1 MPPPYFPRPPW
12 GDIWSGFIEGG
23 GPRSPFG
30 SHQPIWPGIT
40 NEEGEGLFQQK
51 ALAWPLQGFEE
62 AHQRTAVPGME
73 PFAAGGQFLPG
84 TTRQELADPWTV
96 RNPIT
101 RGSIDIPFTGHRDP
115 NAFRQYVDPQDAERE
130 LYGLPSPTGFETKF
144 NPAAALK
151 TFTDM
156 ASPLGTFAK
165 GIGSEALNIQPFEP
179 ETVRQQRIDAEAK
192 HRELDT
198 GNRVTQ
204 KERRHISQDMYP
216 MPPLMLGAIEEA
228 PWFAI
233 PATKGLR
240 ADLYAAR
247 TGPTLSRLAASGRA
261 GQIAAPA
268 ARAAIKTAEVALKP
282 LQVVETA
289 AEKSLGYAIKPFMW
303 PIRPILRGR
312 AEAVVQE
319 AIDQINDRLRQKP
332 GPTSLDPDQVGAAL
346 PEELIP
352 EEGFG
357 SVEAAVDATNR
368 MLYNRLG
375 IEEKLVKAGP
385 NKTVI
390 RDKSVK
396 MPTTKQINERHQYFD
411 NAFERMF
418 PRLTAREIAEKFRS
432 QDLIPPQLYDTDT
445 GRALTPEEVRRTRI
459 DPNDNT
465 VADVNE
471 EVTEYPELPPEIQE
485 ILAESDSWTPEEIA
499 NLYDEFVP
507 HDVTP
512 EGLRAI
518 PIEEGQTWEEPWST
532 VNRDDWET
540 DLILQENGI
549 NPSTIDDFTYA
560 RTQMDRLM
568 RWGNT
573 PEGYDSLK
581 PWERDLLDDY
591 NAEASALAERQNL
604 DVESLTPE
612 EKDRMLET
620 AIETRYQGQFDNVD
634 KEDWEEVIT
643 RARRIFNELGDQGN
657 YYDAY
662 RDITYSLGDAEAR
675 LFSEEIGR
683 LRALEARRRMSIEEG
698 MFGEEL
704 PEIAFDPA
712 FHVNQN
718 ELDPRRPNEPLVL
731 FDRGVGEDGT
741 ISRVRSNTLGD
752 SNPTFGIQVLST
764 NRNRWKQVKL
774 GDRFYVRKVPVIE
787 GQEYDRVYVLDLD
800 DPTTPSTV
808 LEGIYQGS
816 PTVARPLQSNA
827 AATRALDSL
836 LADLSPYR
844 DDAGNYV
851 RHTSLSLGTFR
862 NAWNKLL
869 EPKSRRELQSAGILS
884 QIGIFPSGIP
894 SKRSVIA
901 AISDSLRG
909 QGIKIVRDRKRS
921 GTDYLILDSRA
932 VEKISKISV
941 QDYKTQN
948 MRTPRLNAQTEAN
961 LYNATNTDNFYDSA
975 IDVAQTGRLRIDM
988 SELQIGMSKSGK
1000 YTIHESLESR
1010 NINNGQP
1017 VDYGSRPSADP
1028 NVEDPPTGIYNLDN
1042 RQGFEELRYVYE
1054 IRDVATGKKVWE
1066 FSAVALDP
1074 GMVGGP
1080 VRSVAGTAM
1089 RRALPGT
1096 DLNRTERILKW
1107 LDDRGY
1113 RDSSIP
1119 IRQNE
1124 VFIVDMHTTVSPTTF
1139 LASDKYRNAAMQNSL
1154 TSDELGSITA
1164 VLADHLE
1171 LTNGTKPIIFMGGRV
1186 TGTRGQAG
1194 PGRGGNQFIN
1204 VQQVTERADRVADNN
1219 VHLDE
1224 RARGG
1229 VGAGAEHQAV
1239 EDVARS
1245 GTLNRNIE
1253 TMADVDQ
1260 IVLETK
1266 NLSPGAADF
1275 YIKLMFSLHDSTFAL
1290 RVLQDNYFRSISP
1303 HAAFRP
1309 GSHRDVVAGV
1319 ILSSGAPIRGMRFYE
1334 HFIRTKIEPLLGDGV
1349 EQWHMERVLQARHW
1363 LDIER
1368 TIGRENMPRVTD
1380 PLDTTGEIDIG
1391 DDWKQWIDNLERD
1404 LTPDQFD
1411 RVVKGA
1417 EEVRDVYARMRQ
1429 ELLDEGIIS
1438 KEQFTAMV
1446 DNYPWY
1452 NPIDYHEYMDNSVI
1466 ARNMPIVN
1474 DGIFKFVKDADVS
1487 KFMATP
1493 PLGET
1498 LARRLISHEL
1508 RLHRNRV
1515 TKAFVDIGRRSNIG
1529 LVDIS
1534 DNLEEMGIRSARD
1547 MYDDRYTKTGYLS
1560 YYEDGQRYVFG
1571 MKDATRN
1578 KTTYVDKIWW
1588 DAVNGRSGLGIHGS
1602 GEVSNILAATN
1613 SFFKATYTTWDP
1625 LFMIGNG
1632 LIDQLVVALKYRI
1645 LPTSVWLRLTQSL
1658 FRQMPLIKNRQG
1670 TAQLDLM
1677 GFLTGKPG
1685 SFQIGSE
1692 DRIKELMQFTGAYQN
1707 LIYDSRQV
1715 TASIQRQL
1723 QRSGHVGATV
1733 IPDTLAGSTRARA
1746 IADALQEGI
1755 HKYYPVPKIGEYVE
1769 QAPRLLVGEK
1779 TLKRLLGKAE
1789 YNRLM
1794 RLSRAD
1800 WEEELFR
1807 NYNKTGTGLIDTPEA
1822 RQASINALES
1832 TINFFR
1838 GGDAI
1843 RRWNNYFMFLNAAF
1857 EGAKLPFRMMGVDVH
1872 PYIKVIED
1880 ATVDGPKFEF
1890 GKWSEKSQGM
1900 TGKYDQVLGDIDIN
1914 IGKFRFNKRVD
1925 QRLAA
1930 ATTVGTAMTAY
1941 TGLQLGW
1948 NFQYDEYWDIP
1959 TSIRHNALI
1968 FMLPPEKDEFGN
1980 TILGLNGRPQP
1991 NYIVIPHRLR
2001 ELSLFFGTTT
2011 HLLETAFTEN
2021 PTEWTLF
2028 AKNIWKS
2035 SSPINDLPL
2044 PQVASIAGEQIS
2056 GFDFYRMDHIVPDE
2070 LRDGEPGENY
2080 DTYTSETAR
2089 VIANFNANYQWMP
2102 EVTQSPMR
2110 LEHTYENLTGGIG
2123 TRVNDGTSYA
2133 ILLLEDLRKNADRP
2147 MRDHVK
2153 EYRKMDTVQRNEF
2166 ETSLTGEEWEEF
2178 QKELRKPYT
2187 DLEGNMLEKA
2197 VATAWDATGVEQRF
2211 GPDRGGG
2218 IYEMQK
2224 RSAED
2229 QTGLSA
2235 EQTGLLRTHLDKLER
2250 DVLNR
2255 QQADDKALDSYMSGG
2270 EGISPTEWKE
2280 NRKLRWTELEGA
2292 KALGDLVFPQS
2303 VQGKDPEIKQEWYD
2317 ALYTA
2322 GGRTP
2327 DSRSQTQLLVAGY
2340 YNIPSPDTDPS
2351 VTWPEYFDNRRDYLN
2366 NIQARAQAEG
2376 DLTPYMEV
2384 NRYLDKNE
2392 TPQERSYND
2401 AMMSLRPYW
2410 DVGKDPTT
2418 LISDLTPELI
2428 QAWTRYLASNSDERR
2443 RLLQEYPQLQAI
2455 LNARTRARGVIVWQN
2470 YQENGWGIMDSTLAS
2485 WDPNY
2490 SPMTPDGKTMHDKI
2504 WGSRLPLSPTA
2515 R

>member
-1 MPPPYFPRPPW
+1 MTTPNFPRPPW
-12 GDIWSGFIEGG
+12 SDIWSGFIEGG

-30 SHQPIWPGIT
+30 SRQPIWPGIA

-51 ALAWPLQGFEE
+51 AIAWPLQGFEE
-62 AHQRTAVPGME
+62 IHQRTAVPGMA
-73 PFAAGGQFLPG
+73 PFAADIQAFPG

-96 RNPIT
+96 RNPVT
-101 RGSIDIPFTGHRDP
+101 RESFDIPFTGHRDP
-115 NAFRQYVDPQDAERE
+115 NAFRQFVDPLDAARE
-130 LYGLPSPTGFETKF
+130 MFGIESPTGFETKF
-144 NPAAALK
+144 NPAAAFK
-151 TFTDM
+151 TFQDIS
-156 ASPLGTFAK
+156 SPHGLVGSFAE
-165 GIGSEALNIQPFEP
+165 GIASEALNIQPFEP
-179 ETVRQQRIDAEAK
+179 ETVRQQRINAEAK
-192 HRELDT
+192 YRELDT

-216 MPPLMLGAIEEA
+216 MPPGMLGAIEEA
-228 PWFAI
+228 PWMAI
-233 PATKGLR
+233 PATRGLR
-240 ADLYAAR
+240 ANLAAAR
-247 TGPTLSRLAASGRA
+247 TGPTLRSLAASGRV
-261 GQIAAPA
+261 GQIAAPV
-268 ARAAIKTAEVALKP
+268 ARAGIKTAEVALKP

-289 AEKSLGYAIKPFMW
+289 AEKALGYGLKPFMY
-303 PIRPILRGR
+303 PLRPILRGR
-312 AEAVVQE
+312 AEKIVQE
-319 AIDQINDRLRQKP
+319 SIDQINDELRQRP
-332 GPTSLDPDQVGAAL
+332 GRDIRPDDIGAAL

-352 EEGFG
+352 EEGIG
-357 SVEAAVDATNR
+357 SVAAAVEATNR
-368 MLYNRLG
+368 IIYNRLG
-375 IEEKLVKAGP
+375 IEEQLVKAGP
-385 NKTVI
+385 NRTVI

-418 PRLTAREIAEKFRS
+418 PRLTGREIAEKFRAK
-432 QDLIPPQLYDTDT
+432 DLVPPQLYDTET
-445 GRALTPEEVRRTRI
+445 GRTLTPEERRRTRL

-471 EVTEYPELPPEIQE
+471 EVTEY
-485 ILAESDSWTPEEIA
+485 ADDIA
-499 NLYDEFVP
+499 
-507 HDVTP
+507 
-512 EGLRAI
+512 
-518 PIEEGQTWEEPWST
+518 IEEGQTWEEPWST

-581 PWERDLLDDY
+581 PWEKNLLDEY
-591 NAEASALAERQNL
+591 
-604 DVESLTPE
+604 
-612 EKDRMLET
+612 LEDGH
-620 AIETRYQGQFDNVD
+620 ARYEQQQLFADSVVDETSRYQRQFQDID
-634 KEDWEEVIT
+634 PEDWEEVIT
-643 RARRIFNELGDQGN
+643 RARRSFNELGDQGN

-704 PEIAFDPA
+704 PEIAFDPN
-712 FHVNQN
+712 FHITQN
-718 ELDPRRPNEPLVL
+718 EIDPRRPNEPLIL

-764 NRNRWKQVKL
+764 NRNRWKQVEP
-774 GDRFYVRKVPVIE
+774 GERFYVRKVPVVE
-787 GQEYDRVYVLDLD
+787 GREYDRIYVLDLD
-800 DPTTPSTV
+800 DPTTPTRV
-808 LEGIYQGS
+808 LEGIHEGTPS
-816 PTVARPLQSNA
+816 IARPLQTNA

-836 LADLSPYR
+836 LAELPPYV

-851 RHTSLSLGTFR
+851 RYTSLSLGTFR

-869 EPKSRRELQSAGILS
+869 EPDSRRFLEAAGRLNR
-884 QIGIFPSGIP
+884 GIFPTGIP

-901 AISDSLRG
+901 AISEELKNN
-909 QGIKIVRDRKRS
+909 GIKIVRDRKRS
-921 GTDYLILDSRA
+921 GADYMILDNQA

-948 MRTPRLNAQTEAN
+948 MRSPALSQQTIRN
-961 LYNATNTDNFYDSA
+961 LFNATNTDDYYDRA
-975 IDVAQTGRLRIDM
+975 VDVVQTGPGSQRQGGVTRIDM
-988 SELQIGMSKSGK
+988 SELEIGMTKSGK
-1000 YTIHESLESR
+1000 YTIHESIESR
-1010 NINNGQP
+1010 YINSGRD
-1017 VDYGSRPSADP
+1017 VDYGVGTTGRSPS
-1028 NVEDPPTGIYNLDN
+1028 GIYDENHSM
-1042 RQGFEELRYVYE
+1042 RQGLEELRYSYE
-1054 IRDVATGKKVWE
+1054 VRDVATGKEVWKV
-1066 FSAVALDP
+1066 SATALDSGLASP
-1074 GMVGGP
+1074 RYLDTQDSRQV
-1080 VRSVAGTAM
+1080 
-1089 RRALPGT
+1089 
-1096 DLNRTERILKW
+1096 NRILKW
-1107 LDDRGY
+1107 LGDKGY
-1113 RDSSIP
+1113 RDSTIP
-1119 IRQNE
+1119 VGQNE
-1124 VFIVDMHTTVSPTTF
+1124 VFMVDIHTTVSPATQIAT
-1139 LASDKYRNAAMQNSL
+1139 DKYKNAVMQNSL
-1154 TSDELGSITA
+1154 SIDEMSSIFTSMS
-1164 VLADHLE
+1164 DHIA
-1171 LTNGTKPIIFMGGRV
+1171 LTTGTEPIIFMGPRVSGAKGRST
-1186 TGTRGQAG
+1186 TGRSV
-1194 PGRGGNQFIN
+1194 NQFFNIPSLR
-1204 VQQVTERADRVADNN
+1204 ERVLRVSDNN

-1245 GTLNRNIE
+1245 GSLSRNIE
-1253 TMADVDQ
+1253 TMDDVDQ

-1319 ILSSGAPIRGMRFYE
+1319 ILSSGAPIRGMRKYE
-1334 HFIRTKIEPLLGDGV
+1334 HFIRTRIEPLLGDGV
-1349 EQWHMERVLQARHW
+1349 EQWHIERVLQARHW

-1380 PLDTTGEIDIG
+1380 PADTTGEIDIG

-1411 RVVKGA
+1411 RVVQGA
-1417 EEVRDVYARMRQ
+1417 EEARDVYATMRQ

-1438 KEQFTAMV
+1438 REQFTAMV

-1452 NPIDYHEYMDNSVI
+1452 NPIDYQEYMDSSEI
-1466 ARNMPIVN
+1466 ARSMPIIN
-1474 DGIFKFVKDADVS
+1474 TGIFGFVADADVS

-1498 LARRLISHEL
+1498 MARRMISHEL

-1515 TKAFVDIGRRSNIG
+1515 TRAFVDIGKRSNIG

-1534 DNLEEMGIRSARD
+1534 DNLEDMGIRSVSD
-1547 MYDDRYTKTGYLS
+1547 MYDEKHAKSGYLS

-1571 MKDATRN
+1571 MKDVKRN
-1578 KTTYVDKIWW
+1578 KITYVDKIWW

-1602 GEVSNILAATN
+1602 NEVTSILAATN
-1613 SFFKATYTTWDP
+1613 SFFKSTYTTWDP

-1632 LIDQLVVALKYRI
+1632 LIDQLVVALKYRV
-1645 LPTSVWLRLTQSL
+1645 LPTSVWLRLAQSL
-1658 FRQMPLIKNRQG
+1658 FRQMPGIKNRQG
-1670 TAQLDLM
+1670 TAQLDIM

-1692 DRIKELMQFTGAYQN
+1692 DRFKELMQFTGAYQN

-1715 TASIQRQL
+1715 TARIQREIA
-1723 QRSGHVGATV
+1723 RSGHVGATV

-1746 IADALQEGI
+1746 IADALQDGI
-1755 HKYYPVPKIGEYVE
+1755 HKYYPVPKIGEYIE

-1779 TLKRLLGKAE
+1779 TLKRLIGKAE

-1794 RLSRAD
+1794 KLSRSD

-1807 NYNKTGTGLIDTPEA
+1807 NYNKTGTGLIDSPEA
-1822 RQASINALES
+1822 RQASINALDS

-1838 GGDAI
+1838 GGDAV
-1843 RRWNNYFMFLNAAF
+1843 RRWNNYVMFLNAAF
-1857 EGAKLPFRMMGVDVH
+1857 EGAKLPFRMLGVDVH

-1880 ATVDGPKFEF
+1880 ASVDGPKFEF
-1890 GKWSEKSQGM
+1890 GEWKSQLGNRRGES
-1900 TGKYDQVLGDIDIN
+1900 GKYDQVLGDIDIN

-1930 ATTVGTAMTAY
+1930 ATTVGTAMAAY

-1980 TILGLNGRPQP
+1980 TIIDPITGRPQP

-2011 HLLETAFTEN
+2011 HVLETAFTEN

-2028 AKNIWKS
+2028 AKNIWQS
-2035 SSPINDLPL
+2035 SSPINDAPL
-2044 PQVASIAGEQIS
+2044 PQIAVIAGEQIS
-2056 GFDFYRMDHIVPDE
+2056 GVDFYRADHIVPDE
-2070 LRDGEPGENY
+2070 LREGEAGEQYN
-2080 DTYTSETAR
+2080 TYTSETAR
-2089 VIANFNANYQWMP
+2089 VIANFNANFQWMP
-2102 EVTQSPMR
+2102 QVTQSPMR

-2123 TRVNDGTSYA
+2123 TRVNDGTSYVL
-2133 ILLLEDLRKNADRP
+2133 LLLEDLRKNADRP

-2153 EYRKMDTVQRNEF
+2153 EYRNMDTVQRNEF

-2218 IYEMQK
+2218 IYEMQR

-2280 NRKLRWTELEGA
+2280 NKKLRWTELEGA
-2292 KALGDLVFPQS
+2292 RALGDLIFPQS

-2384 NRYLDKNE
+2384 NRWLDKNE
-2392 TPQERSYND
+2392 TPQERSYNR

-2428 QAWTRYLASNSDERR
+2428 QAWTQYLASNSEERR
-2443 RLLQEYPQLQAI
+2443 MLLQRYPQLQAI
-2455 LNARTRARGVIVWQN
+2455 LNARTRARKAIIWGN
-2470 YQENGWGIMDSTLAS
+2470 YQENGWGVMDSTLAT

-2490 SPMTPDGKTMHDKI
+2490 SPITPDGKTMHDKI
-2504 WGSRLPLSPTA
+2504 WGSRIPLSPIA